1 MNTFSRQ
8 LRALALLLDYPQI
21 ETHTHLTELGMVLT
35 PLYLAEAKG
44 SHESLLACIA
54 GMAASDLMD
63 LQADFVD
70 TFDRGRSTSLNLF
83 EHIHG
88 DSRDRGQAMVDLL
101 AQYQEIGL
109 NLQTNEL
116 PDYLPIYLEYA
127 SVLDPVAAHAALEEI
142 VHLVAHITAALER
155 RESPWVAVTAAIC
168 RLAGASNWR
177 SLIAQEIHPETQ
189 SSVTE
194 TADVQRASPH
204 DDWTPEGLDAVW
216 AEEPVNFLG
225 TCGTQQQV
233 PFTQP
238 VQFVP
243 HATQSEPTGA

>member
-44 SHESLLACIA
+44 SRESLLACIA

-177 SLIAQEIHPETQ
+177 SLIAQETHPETQ

-194 TADVQRASPH
+194 TADVQRANPH

-225 TCGTQQQV
+225 TCGAQQQV

-238 VQFVP
+238 IQFVP

>member
-21 ETHTHLTELGMVLT
+21 ETHTHLTELGMVLA
-35 PLYLAEAKG
+35 PLYQTETKG
-44 SHESLLACIA
+44 SRESLLDCIA

-70 TFDRGRSTSLNLF
+70 IFDRGRSTSLNLF

-127 SVLDPVAAHAALEEI
+127 SILDPVAARAALEEI

-168 RLAGASNWR
+168 HLAGASDWR
-177 SLIAQEIHPETQ
+177 SLIAQETQPETQ
-189 SSVTE
+189 SSITDA
-194 TADVQRASPH
+194 ADAQHASTH
-204 DDWTPEGLDAVW
+204 NDWTPEGLDAVW
-216 AEEPVNFLG
+216 AEESVNFLG
-225 TCGTQQQV
+225 TCGAQQQV
-233 PFTQP
+233 PFAQPIQFIPHVTQP
-238 VQFVP
+238 
-243 HATQSEPTGA
+243 EPTGA